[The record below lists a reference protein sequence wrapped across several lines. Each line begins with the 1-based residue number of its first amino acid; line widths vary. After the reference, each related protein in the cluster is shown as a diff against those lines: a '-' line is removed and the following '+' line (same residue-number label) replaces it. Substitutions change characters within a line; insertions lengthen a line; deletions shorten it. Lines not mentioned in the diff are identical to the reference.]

1 MLFFCLVGKLVLV
14 TQWKLEVVWDMLT
27 DVFIP
32 YWVLVKPAIT
42 VTFTA
47 YSNHLSVTSGSKA
60 HVAENRK
67 HASNDAKCLVLGWVT
82 VYAFGSWVLWLLVA

>member
-1 MLFFCLVGKLVLV
+1 MI
-14 TQWKLEVVWDMLT
+14 T
-27 DVFIP
+27 DVFISN
-32 YWVLVKPAIT
+32 WVLGKPAAFDRT

-82 VYAFGSWVLWLLVA
+82 VCAFGSWVIWLLVA